1 MGRLYL
7 LLAALMSLLG
17 LVHISATFILFD
29 TLSSRAIWF
38 ASGGLALIFT
48 GLFNLLNRAYGP
60 IAPGLRW
67 ATVGVDAVMTLFA
80 LLAGMA
86 DAAPVAQIAAIA
98 GTMLAA
104 TLLSLRPAG
113 MTGPAA

>member
-1 MGRLYL
+1 MRALYAVV
-7 LLAALMSLLG
+7 AAAIILLG
-17 LVHISATFILFD
+17 LVHVGATFALFD
-29 TLSSRAIWF
+29 GLTSRAIWF